1 MIDKGGYCKTN
12 LLRIWEQN
20 NLIIIVGTEIETA
33 IEVTDAN
40 KYNTGYAEL
49 CERKVCL
56 CLALLGA
63 GYLKPRYIIQLRVCH
78 RR

>member
-1 MIDKGGYCKTN
+1 MT
-12 LLRIWEQN
+12 
-20 NLIIIVGTEIETA
+20 IVGTEIEAA

-40 KYNTGYAEL
+40 EYNTDYPEL
-49 CERKVCL
+49 CERKV